1 MNKTDKKLEVLIAY
15 NVLIDIPDFNYPD
28 LISEAA
34 VRDEA
39 EDVYEAIEK
48 IGYLPRYFPIKNFR
62 ADFEKLMKQKP
73 DVIFNLCEGYQEEA
87 IHEMHIAG
95 LWELMG
101 IPYTGNSPLTL
112 GLAQNKVLT
121 KKLLESKKIPTPMY
135 QVFAKSPKSFYID
148 FPVIAK
154 PARED
159 ASLGISTDAIIYD
172 FDQLLDKVNHL
183 LEEYKQPVLV
193 EKYIEGR
200 EFNISILGNS
210 PVKAL
215 PVSEINFSDLEPD
228 EPRITSYE
236 AKWLPDHPLYQ
247 KTPAVCPA
255 MVDGELKRRLQDIAM
270 QVFLLLNGRDYG
282 RVDVRVDDSE
292 KIYVLEY
299 NPNPDISAR
308 AGFARALRAAG
319 IEYHEFVYHLI
330 EQAIH
335 RNCYD

>member
-1 MNKTDKKLEVLIAY
+1 MNKSEKIVEVLIAY
-15 NVLIDIPDFNYPD
+15 NELDDIPVIDDPD
-28 LISEAA
+28 VISEDA

-39 EDVYEAIEK
+39 KDVFEAIEK
-48 IGYLPRYFPIKNFR
+48 NGHLPRYFPIKNFWV
-62 ADFEKLMKQKP
+62 DFEKIKKLKP
-73 DVIFNLCEGYQEEA
+73 EVIFNLCEGYRGDA

-95 LWELMG
+95 LWELLG
-101 IPYTGNSPLTL
+101 IPYTGNNPLTL

-121 KKLLESKKIPTPMY
+121 KKLLESKRIPTPMY
-135 QVFAKSPKSFYID
+135 QVFSKSPKKFYLD

-154 PARED
+154 PACED
-159 ASLGISTDAIIYD
+159 ASLGIFTDAIIYD
-172 FDQLLDKVNHL
+172 FDQLLDRVNQL
-183 LEEYKQPVLV
+183 LEKYKQPILV

-210 PVKAL
+210 PAKVL
-215 PVSEINFSDLEPD
+215 PVSEINFTNLEPD

-236 AKWLPDHPLYQ
+236 AKWIPDHPLYQ

-255 MVDGELKRRLQDIAM
+255 MVDGELQHRLQDIAM

-292 KIYVLEY
+292 KIFVLEY

-319 IEYHEFVYHLI
+319 IEYHEFINHLL
-330 EQAIH
+330 EQAMGRKH
-335 RNCYD
+335 ND